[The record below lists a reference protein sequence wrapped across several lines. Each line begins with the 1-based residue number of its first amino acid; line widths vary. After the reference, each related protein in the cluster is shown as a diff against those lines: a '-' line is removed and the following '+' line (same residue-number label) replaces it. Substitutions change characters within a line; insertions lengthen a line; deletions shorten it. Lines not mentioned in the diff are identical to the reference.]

1 MRRTILAG
9 CLSSFI
15 AALLAGCGGCED
27 DYPCRCAQEQEWA
40 AVVEVTDSAE
50 RRLSG
55 VTLVFTVNEGEPRVA
70 GCDDAGICRG
80 EGGPGYYQ
88 MRIQREGFVPKD
100 ARFLH
105 GTSTCGATGYS
116 YVTLQKQT

>member
-70 GCDDAGICRG
+70 GCDDAGICRA
-80 EGGPGYYQ
+80 EGGLD
-88 MRIQREGFVPKD
+88 RIIPFFGRD
-100 ARFLH
+100 LDYR
-105 GTSTCGATGYS
+105 GTLD
-116 YVTLQKQT
+116 V